1 MAYVIRAADGTVV
14 AAYTK
19 ALFVGQDEVPDDAP
33 DLWRYLN
40 RNPVAQHLATAV
52 GIATDD
58 IVAIIREAE
67 LGMCVDRDAEGTIV
81 VSYETAQ
88 RDGHE
93 RVPRSSWEL
102 QCFLAE

>member
-1 MAYVIRAADGTVV
+1 MAYVIRAA
-14 AAYTK
+14 ARRR
-19 ALFVGQDEVPDDAP
+19 P

-40 RNPVAQHLATAV
+40 RNPVAQQLAAAV
-52 GIATDD
+52 GITTDD

-67 LGMCVDRDAEGTIV
+67 LGMCVDCDAEGTIV
-81 VSYETAQ
+81 AAYETAQ